1 MTSSFQKLCIFCKV
15 DNNEEVN
22 EVKSKGLQTIVN
34 WSLKR
39 DRSEVYKEIVKNKE
53 TAVTVYV
60 HHSCRRRFTDPRTRS
75 TKAAEVSPAKRLR
88 SAENNFDWKQG
99 RSQKVP
105 KGGAKSGKEKSRTKN
120 FCVFSL

>member
-1 MTSSFQKLCIFCKV
+1 M
-15 DNNEEVN
+15 
-22 EVKSKGLQTIVN
+22 KSKGLQTIVN

-53 TAVTVYV
+53 TDVTVYV

-75 TKAAEVSPAKRLR
+75 TNAAEVSSAKRLR

-105 KGGAKSGKEKSRTKN
+105 KGGRGQIRKREIASEKFLRFFFVNVITIEQKQ
-120 FCVFSL
+120 